1 MMKYE
6 IFKDAV
12 TNKFLDY
19 LPEKY
24 RNAMIIVG
32 PVQKV
37 NTTLDSI
44 SIKMPNV
51 KVSPTVYINNMYEQY
66 QENGDFDETLSR
78 TGASFADAFEQMSTI
93 DFDSIL
99 RDVKDKVVFQL
110 INTRQNQEF
119 LKNLPHRDFLDLSIV
134 YKIVV
139 QIDQDGIQSTYVTN
153 KIADA
158 VELDEGQLFKYAAE
172 NTRKLFPPQVHN
184 IKEIMKRMYLEKG
197 FPEGFADMMLEAIDD
212 GPFMWVISNFN
223 YNMGAASMLYE
234 DVLFEMAERLKSD
247 LYILPSSVNEVIAVA
262 ADFCDPENLAQM
274 VADINMSSV
283 LLEERLSNQVYFYD
297 RNLRKLSLATDTPN
311 KTLDGE
317 VA

>member
-6 IFKDAV
+6 SFKDAV
-12 TNKFLDY
+12 ANKFLEY

-32 PVQKV
+32 LVKKV

-78 TGASFADAFEQMSTI
+78 TGASFADAFEQMSAI

-212 GPFMWVISNFN
+212 EPSMWVISNFN

-247 LYILPSSVNEVIAVA
+247 LYILPSSVNEVIAMA

-274 VADINMSSV
+274 VAEINMSSV
-283 LLEERLSNQVYFYD
+283 SLEERLSNQVYFYD

-317 VA
+317 VV

>member
-99 RDVKDKVVFQL
+99 RDVKDRVVFQL

-212 GPFMWVISNFN
+212 EPSMWVISNFN

-247 LYILPSSVNEVIAVA
+247 LYILPSSVNEVIAMA